1 MSVTYL
7 GGRMTDLSAL
17 LFTLNR
23 CLFLEILH
31 VVEFGV
37 LSVEGNELVVS
48 ALFDDFAFVEH
59 TD

>member
-1 MSVTYL
+1 
-7 GGRMTDLSAL
+7 MTDMSAL

-37 LSVEGNELVVS
+37 LSVKGNELVVS
-48 ALFDDFAFVEH
+48 ALLNDLTFVED
-59 TD
+59 TDEVGRFDSR

>member
-1 MSVTYL
+1 
-7 GGRMTDLSAL
+7 MTDMSAL

-37 LSVEGNELVVS
+37 LSVKGNELVVS
-48 ALFDDFAFVEH
+48 ALLNDLTFVED
-59 TD
+59 TDEVGRFDCR